1 MSPIFPYFQL
11 FSFYVSQSNKGE
23 VTFQKAIRKFVRK
36 KFRQYRLYFCS
47 HDDDINQ
54 SKAISKHID
63 NLSILLLERYALN
76 TMQ

>member
-1 MSPIFPYFQL
+1 MKNVTHFPYFQL
-11 FSFYVSQSNKGE
+11 LHFTIKQGGGYLSKSDKRN
-23 VTFQKAIRKFVRK
+23 VRK